1 AEAAD
6 DPGAESR
13 GGALRQRRGVEDLP
27 PAAHR
32 ADERAGRGA
41 DPRSEGCR
49 LLDARIGVK
58 TALVTGAARGIGR
71 ASAEALRKAGCKVIG
86 LDREQCDVV
95 YDLSDIAGIGLM
107 VQKLGEIDILVNNAG
122 VQTAVT
128 IDRYTDE
135 ARRRILTVNLEAPVE
150 LIRAVSKQM
159 VARGAGRVVNLASVA
174 AYTAHTDLWYGV
186 TKAGVV
192 SFTRSFAA
200 LLGPQGIQVNA
211 VAPGPIDTPL
221 LDKAQPERAQEL
233 MTKVYTRRKGQPE
246 EVAEAIRWLAL
257 DAPEIINGA
266 VLDITDGCFL
276 R

>member
-1 AEAAD
+1 
-6 DPGAESR
+6 
-13 GGALRQRRGVEDLP
+13 LP
-27 PAAHR
+27 
-32 ADERAGRGA
+32 
-41 DPRSEGCR
+41 
-49 LLDARIGVK
+49 K

-71 ASAEALRKAGCKVIG
+71 AAAEALRKAGCKVVG
-86 LDREQCDVV
+86 LDREACDVV
-95 YDLSDIAGIGLM
+95 YDLTDIAGIARL
-107 VQKLGEIDILVNNAG
+107 VQSLGDIDILVNNAG
-122 VQTAVT
+122 VQNAVS
-128 IDRYTDE
+128 IDRYSDE
-135 ARRRILTVNLEAPVE
+135 SRRRILAVNLEAPVE

-159 VARGAGRVVNLASVA
+159 VARKSGRIVNLASIA

-221 LDKAQPERAQEL
+221 LDKAQPERVQEL
-233 MTKVYTRRKGQPE
+233 MTKVYTRRKGRPE
-246 EVAEAIRWLAL
+246 EVGEAIRWLAL